1 MEIIDFLANDNYI
14 IVNKDLIRKIGLNEA
29 VLIGE
34 LASEYKSWRKKEKLV
49 DDMFYSTIEN
59 IEVNTGLNEYHQRKI
74 INNLIKL
81 DLIECK
87 VKGMPATRYIKLK
100 QENIA
105 KMLNLQFF
113 NNLSSSSLKFKEL
126 VPENLKGNSNK
137 NNNKNNNIII
147 DTIYDYLEQNGFALT
162 PIQYEVVSQW
172 EDNELTRHAIKQAVL
187 NNKFNINYIDK
198 IIYSYKKNN
207 ITTVQQAIDQ
217 EEEFNKKRDLYYQ
230 KKYEV
235 KESRY
240 ERERRLLQIDDED

>member
-49 DDMFYSTIEN
+49 DDMFYSTIDN
-59 IEVNTGLNEYHQRKI
+59 IEENTGLNEYHQRKI

-126 VPENLKGNSNK
+126 VPENLKGNNNK

-147 DTIYDYLEQNGFALT
+147 DTIYDYLEQNGFVLT

-207 ITTVQQAIDQ
+207 IKSVQQAIEQ

>member
-1 MEIIDFLANDNYI
+1 MKNGYSICLNEWALDKEIKNELGLLLIISSLCAEKGYCFASNKYLADLFDISEVSVSRKIKLLEEKNYI
-14 IVNKDLIRKIGLNEA
+14 TIEYEKRGCEVVKRNIRLTKMLT
-29 VLIGE
+29 
-34 LASEYKSWRKKEKLV
+34 
-49 DDMFYSTIEN
+49 DDYQNCKSTINKNVKDNN
-59 IEVNTGLNEYHQRKI
+59 IS
-74 INNLIKL
+74 INNTSI
-81 DLIECK
+81 
-87 VKGMPATRYIKLK
+87 
-100 QENIA
+100 
-105 KMLNLQFF
+105 
-113 NNLSSSSLKFKEL
+113 
-126 VPENLKGNSNK
+126 
-137 NNNKNNNIII
+137 NNIII

-207 ITTVQQAIDQ
+207 ITTVQQAIEQ

-240 ERERRLLQIDDED
+240 ERERRLLQIDDEE

>member
-1 MEIIDFLANDNYI
+1 MYNGILNLLANDNYI

-29 VLIGE
+29 ILIGE

-59 IEVNTGLNEYHQRKI
+59 IEENTGLNEYHQRKI

-105 KMLNLQFF
+105 KILNLQFF

-126 VPENLKGNSNK
+126 VPENLKGN
-137 NNNKNNNIII
+137 NNKNNNNKKE
-147 DTIYDYLEQNGFALT
+147 IYKESYFNSENLDK
-162 PIQYEVVSQW
+162 
-172 EDNELTRHAIKQAVL
+172 AIKEWL
-187 NNKFNINYIDK
+187 E
-198 IIYSYKKNN
+198 YKKERKDKPYTEIGLKKLLTQIKNN
-207 ITTVQQAIDQ
+207 VNEYGEQQVVNLIDECMGNNYQ
-217 EEEFNKKRDLYYQ
+217 GIIFDKLKKQ
-230 KKYEV
+230 SKKE
-235 KESRY
+235 
-240 ERERRLLQIDDED
+240 DDIVEWF

>member
-59 IEVNTGLNEYHQRKI
+59 IEENTGLNEYHQRKI

-126 VPENLKGNSNK
+126 VPENLKGNNNK

-162 PIQYEVVSQW
+162 PIQYEVISQW
-172 EDNELTRHAIKQAVL
+172 EDNDLTRHAIKQAVL

-207 ITTVQQAIDQ
+207 IKTVQQAIDQ

-240 ERERRLLQIDDED
+240 ERERRLLQIDDEE

>member
-1 MEIIDFLANDNYI
+1 MYNGILNLLANDNYI

-59 IEVNTGLNEYHQRKI
+59 IEENTGLNEYHQRKI

-105 KMLNLQFF
+105 KILNLQFF

-126 VPENLKGNSNK
+126 VPENLKGN
-137 NNNKNNNIII
+137 NNKNNNNKKE
-147 DTIYDYLEQNGFALT
+147 IYKENYFNSENLDK
-162 PIQYEVVSQW
+162 
-172 EDNELTRHAIKQAVL
+172 AIKEWL
-187 NNKFNINYIDK
+187 E
-198 IIYSYKKNN
+198 YKKERKDKPYTEIGLKKLLTQIKNN
-207 ITTVQQAIDQ
+207 VNEYGEQQVVNLIDECMGNNYQ
-217 EEEFNKKRDLYYQ
+217 GIIFDKLKKQ
-230 KKYEV
+230 SKKE
-235 KESRY
+235 
-240 ERERRLLQIDDED
+240 DDIVEWF

>member
-1 MEIIDFLANDNYI
+1 MYNGILNLLANDNYI

-59 IEVNTGLNEYHQRKI
+59 IEENTGLNEYHQRKI

-105 KMLNLQFF
+105 KILNLQFF

-126 VPENLKGNSNK
+126 VPENLKGN
-137 NNNKNNNIII
+137 NNKNNNNKKE
-147 DTIYDYLEQNGFALT
+147 IYKENYFNSENLDKAINEWLE
-162 PIQYEVVSQW
+162 
-172 EDNELTRHAIKQAVL
+172 
-187 NNKFNINYIDK
+187 
-198 IIYSYKKNN
+198 YKKERKDKPYTEIGLKKLLTQIKNN
-207 ITTVQQAIDQ
+207 VNEYGEQQVVNLIDECMGNNYQ
-217 EEEFNKKRDLYYQ
+217 GIIFDKLKKQ
-230 KKYEV
+230 SKKE
-235 KESRY
+235 
-240 ERERRLLQIDDED
+240 DDKVEWF

>member
-1 MEIIDFLANDNYI
+1 MYNGILNLLANDNYI

-59 IEVNTGLNEYHQRKI
+59 IEENTGLNEYHQRKI

-105 KMLNLQFF
+105 KILNLQFF

-126 VPENLKGNSNK
+126 VPENLKGNNNN
-137 NNNKNNNIII
+137 NNNKKE
-147 DTIYDYLEQNGFALT
+147 IYKENYFNSENLDK
-162 PIQYEVVSQW
+162 
-172 EDNELTRHAIKQAVL
+172 AIKEWL
-187 NNKFNINYIDK
+187 E
-198 IIYSYKKNN
+198 YKKERKDKPYTEIGLKKLLTQIKNN
-207 ITTVQQAIDQ
+207 VNEYGEQQVVNLID
-217 EEEFNKKRDLYYQ
+217 ECMGNNYKGIIFDKLKKQ
-230 KKYEV
+230 SKKE
-235 KESRY
+235 
-240 ERERRLLQIDDED
+240 DDKVEWF

>member
-1 MEIIDFLANDNYI
+1 MYNGILNLLANDNYI

-59 IEVNTGLNEYHQRKI
+59 IEENTGLNEYHQRKI

-87 VKGMPATRYIKLK
+87 VKGIPATRYIKLK

-105 KMLNLQFF
+105 KILNLQFF

-126 VPENLKGNSNK
+126 VPENLKGN
-137 NNNKNNNIII
+137 NNKNNNNKKE
-147 DTIYDYLEQNGFALT
+147 IYKESYFNSENLDK
-162 PIQYEVVSQW
+162 
-172 EDNELTRHAIKQAVL
+172 AIKEWL
-187 NNKFNINYIDK
+187 E
-198 IIYSYKKNN
+198 YKKERKDKPYTEIGLKKLLTQIKNN
-207 ITTVQQAIDQ
+207 VNEYGEQQVVNLID
-217 EEEFNKKRDLYYQ
+217 ECMGNNYKGIIFDKLKKQ
-230 KKYEV
+230 SKKE
-235 KESRY
+235 
-240 ERERRLLQIDDED
+240 DDKVEWF

>member
-1 MEIIDFLANDNYI
+1 MYNGILNLLANDNYI

-59 IEVNTGLNEYHQRKI
+59 IEENTGLNEYHQRKI

-87 VKGMPATRYIKLK
+87 VKGIPATRYIKLK

-105 KMLNLQFF
+105 KILNLQFF

-126 VPENLKGNSNK
+126 VPENLKGN
-137 NNNKNNNIII
+137 NNKNNNNKKE
-147 DTIYDYLEQNGFALT
+147 IYKESYFNSENLDK
-162 PIQYEVVSQW
+162 
-172 EDNELTRHAIKQAVL
+172 AIKEWL
-187 NNKFNINYIDK
+187 E
-198 IIYSYKKNN
+198 YKKERKDKPYTEIGLKKLLTQIKNN
-207 ITTVQQAIDQ
+207 VNEYGEQQVVNLIDECMGNNYQ
-217 EEEFNKKRDLYYQ
+217 GIIFDKLKKQ
-230 KKYEV
+230 SKKE
-235 KESRY
+235 
-240 ERERRLLQIDDED
+240 DDIVEWF

>member
-49 DDMFYSTIEN
+49 DDMFYSTIDN
-59 IEVNTGLNEYHQRKI
+59 IEENTGLNEYHQRKI

-113 NNLSSSSLKFKEL
+113 NNLRYSSLKFKEL
-126 VPENLKGNSNK
+126 VPENLKGNNNK

-147 DTIYDYLEQNGFALT
+147 DTIYDYLEQNGFVLT

-207 ITTVQQAIDQ
+207 IKSVQQAIEQ

>member
-59 IEVNTGLNEYHQRKI
+59 IEENTGLNEYHQRKI

-126 VPENLKGNSNK
+126 VPENLKGNNNK

-162 PIQYEVVSQW
+162 PIQYEVVSGW

-207 ITTVQQAIDQ
+207 ITTVQQAIEQ

-230 KKYEV
+230 KRYEV

-240 ERERRLLQIDDED
+240 ERERRLLQIDD

>member
-1 MEIIDFLANDNYI
+1 MYNGILNLLANDNYI

-59 IEVNTGLNEYHQRKI
+59 IEENTGLNEYHQRKI

-105 KMLNLQFF
+105 KILNLQFF

-126 VPENLKGNSNK
+126 VPENLKGN
-137 NNNKNNNIII
+137 NNKNNNNKKE
-147 DTIYDYLEQNGFALT
+147 IYKESYFNSENLDK
-162 PIQYEVVSQW
+162 
-172 EDNELTRHAIKQAVL
+172 AIKEWL
-187 NNKFNINYIDK
+187 E
-198 IIYSYKKNN
+198 YKKERKDKPYTEIGLKKLLTQIKNN
-207 ITTVQQAIDQ
+207 VNEYGEQAIVDLIDECMGNNYQ
-217 EEEFNKKRDLYYQ
+217 GIIFDKLKKQ
-230 KKYEV
+230 SKKE
-235 KESRY
+235 
-240 ERERRLLQIDDED
+240 DDIVEWF

>member
-1 MEIIDFLANDNYI
+1 MNNGYAICFNEWALDKDIKNELRLLLIISSLCAEKGYCFASNKYLAELFGI
-14 IVNKDLIRKIGLNEA
+14 SEVSVSRKIKLLEEKKY
-29 VLIGE
+29 ITI
-34 LASEYKSWRKKEKLV
+34 EYEKRGCEIVRRHIRLTKMLT
-49 DDMFYSTIEN
+49 DDYQNCKSTI
-59 IEVNTGLNEYHQRKI
+59 
-74 INNLIKL
+74 
-81 DLIECK
+81 
-87 VKGMPATRYIKLK
+87 
-100 QENIA
+100 
-105 KMLNLQFF
+105 
-113 NNLSSSSLKFKEL
+113 
-126 VPENLKGNSNK
+126 NK
-137 NNNKNNNIII
+137 NVKDNNISNNNISNNNIII

-207 ITTVQQAIDQ
+207 IKTVQQAIDQ

-240 ERERRLLQIDDED
+240 ERERRLLQIDDEE

>member
-1 MEIIDFLANDNYI
+1 MYNGILNLLANDNYI

-29 VLIGE
+29 ILIGE

-59 IEVNTGLNEYHQRKI
+59 IEENTGLNEYHQRKI

-105 KMLNLQFF
+105 KILNLQFF

-126 VPENLKGNSNK
+126 VPENLKGN
-137 NNNKNNNIII
+137 NNKNNNNKKE
-147 DTIYDYLEQNGFALT
+147 IYKENYFNSENLDK
-162 PIQYEVVSQW
+162 
-172 EDNELTRHAIKQAVL
+172 AIKEWL
-187 NNKFNINYIDK
+187 E
-198 IIYSYKKNN
+198 YKKERKDKPYTEIGLKKLLTQIKNN
-207 ITTVQQAIDQ
+207 VNEYGEQQVVNLIDECMGNNYQ
-217 EEEFNKKRDLYYQ
+217 GIIFDKLKKQ
-230 KKYEV
+230 SKKE
-235 KESRY
+235 
-240 ERERRLLQIDDED
+240 DDIVEWF

>member
-1 MEIIDFLANDNYI
+1 MYNGILNLLANDNYI

-59 IEVNTGLNEYHQRKI
+59 IEENTGLNEYHQRKI

-87 VKGMPATRYIKLK
+87 VKGIPATRYIKLK

-105 KMLNLQFF
+105 KILNLQFF

-126 VPENLKGNSNK
+126 VPENLKGN
-137 NNNKNNNIII
+137 NNKNNNNKKE
-147 DTIYDYLEQNGFALT
+147 IYKESYFDSENLDKAVKEWLE
-162 PIQYEVVSQW
+162 
-172 EDNELTRHAIKQAVL
+172 
-187 NNKFNINYIDK
+187 
-198 IIYSYKKNN
+198 YKKERKDKPYTEIGLKKLLTQIKNN
-207 ITTVQQAIDQ
+207 VNEYGEQQVVNLID
-217 EEEFNKKRDLYYQ
+217 ECMGNNYKGIIFDKLKKQ
-230 KKYEV
+230 SKKE
-235 KESRY
+235 
-240 ERERRLLQIDDED
+240 DDIVEWF

>member
-49 DDMFYSTIEN
+49 DDMFYSTIDN
-59 IEVNTGLNEYHQRKI
+59 IEENTGLNEYHQRKI

-126 VPENLKGNSNK
+126 VPENLKGNNNK

-147 DTIYDYLEQNGFALT
+147 DTIYDYLEQNGFSLT

-172 EDNELTRHAIKQAVL
+172 EDNELTRHAIRQAVL

-207 ITTVQQAIDQ
+207 IKTVQQAIEQ

-240 ERERRLLQIDDED
+240 ERERRLLQIDDEE